1 MNTQPLPAIMTI
13 VEAAA
18 VCRCHHSTLRRA
30 IARGDLVVSRPGG
43 RDIRITADQL
53 QAWLASTS
61 TSKTASA

>member
-13 VEAAA
+13 TEAAQ

-30 IARGDLVVSRPGG
+30 IARGDLTVSRPGG

-53 QAWLASTS
+53 MTATTS
-61 TSKTASA
+61 TTAAI